1 MRIGYVRSVQEPE
14 APFKQVTLL
23 IEDGCQAIYIETSSG
38 DHLERPVL
46 HRAMESLRQGDV
58 LVVGDS
64 DRLSRN
70 LLQTDIIMR
79 RLQQKGA
86 TLYLLTAKGG

>member
-1 MRIGYVRSVQEPE
+1 MKVGYVRSVQEQE
-14 APFKQVTLL
+14 APFTQVTLL

-38 DHLERPVL
+38 DHLGRPIL
-46 HRAMESLRQGDV
+46 HRAVESLRQGDV

-70 LLQTDIIMR
+70 VLQTDIIMR
-79 RLQQKGA
+79 RLQQQGA
-86 TLYLLTAKGG
+86 TLSLLAVNGD